1 MSRAEPVPGPAGPQ
15 HCPLGFQYKFW
26 ETLDTIFKCL
36 RNCFSH
42 QQSDASSGNPSPAA
56 RPPTLAQTMSQH
68 RSHGPLRFY
77 SQPLCNLVPP
87 TSTVCI
93 RQGLAA
99 NRTGA
104 NRAYQT
110 AHIVSPSSP
119 VKHTGQVRR
128 RKCAAGM
135 QRMSP
140 TKGWKMYPTYQIHKN
155 TTATYAK

>member
-110 AHIVSPSSP
+110 AHIVSPTQWPKQPCKAYRPGKEKEVCCWDAEDVSY
-119 VKHTGQVRR
+119 
-128 RKCAAGM
+128 
-135 QRMSP
+135 QRLENVP
-140 TKGWKMYPTYQIHKN
+140 NLPDT
-155 TTATYAK
+155 